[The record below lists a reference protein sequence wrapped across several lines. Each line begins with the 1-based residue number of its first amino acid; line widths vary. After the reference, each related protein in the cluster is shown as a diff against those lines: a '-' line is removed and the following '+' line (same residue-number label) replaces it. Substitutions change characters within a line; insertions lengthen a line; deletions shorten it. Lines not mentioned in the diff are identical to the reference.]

1 MLFSLTRCL
10 LRRPPLLL
18 HILRNTSRPR
28 RTVPF
33 IPAGTP
39 RPSAAPPGEET
50 ETGPGT
56 QAGTGIEGGT
66 KTRRRRSTSG
76 GPGLDPG
83 PGPGPSPADTHCPAP
98 TGGPTSPGKG
108 SGDLG
113 GAGGGG
119 GAFFIDLHLHLF
131 VQVSLPGEEGPQRLP
146 FREEARGAG
155 APPSQQQQ
163 QLCSAAGAIHIQVS
177 PPGVCT
183 HSRPALNPRNVDV
196 CLIFLLLPWK
206 PQLVFYPLRAFQT
219 RLHHQINPIITS
231 DGSCSG

>member
-1 MLFSLTRCL
+1 MLFSLTRRLHRC
-10 LRRPPLLL
+10 PALLL
-18 HILRNTSRPR
+18 HILRNTGRPR
-28 RTVPF
+28 RTVQS

-39 RPSAAPPGEET
+39 RPPTAPPGEET

-56 QAGTGIEGGT
+56 QTGTGIEGGT

-76 GPGLDPG
+76 GPGPGLD

-98 TGGPTSPGKG
+98 TGGPTGPGKG
-108 SGDLG
+108 SKDREEWG
-113 GAGGGG
+113 GAFLHFFST
-119 GAFFIDLHLHLF
+119 FFIDLHLHLF

-146 FREEARGAG
+146 FREEAGGAG

-183 HSRPALNPRNVDV
+183 QSRPALNPRNVDV
-196 CLIFLLLPWK
+196 SHFCSVAMETLARLLSTGSIP
-206 PQLVFYPLRAFQT
+206 
-219 RLHHQINPIITS
+219 NTS
-231 DGSCSG
+231 SPSNKSHNNL